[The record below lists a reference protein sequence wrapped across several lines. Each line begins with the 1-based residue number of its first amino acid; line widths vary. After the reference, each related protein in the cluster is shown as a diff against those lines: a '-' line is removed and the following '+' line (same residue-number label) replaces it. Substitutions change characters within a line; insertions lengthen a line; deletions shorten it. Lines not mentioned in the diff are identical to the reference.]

1 MADSSSVSLTETSTA
16 AEAQAGRNL
25 FLEFALRERSF
36 LLLLGI
42 VFFVAGATY
51 DTPQVAMWV
60 GFAIAGYSAVANDSI
75 QTLGTF
81 IASNRKTPWWLMWL
95 FVAGIF
101 VLTVGYSW
109 ITYNGDVS
117 HQRLLAKGFETAP
130 ISFQFLHIAA
140 PIFLLILTRM
150 RMPVSTTFLLL
161 SCFATT
167 GEGILAITLK
177 SVSGYAIAFVV
188 AAGIWL
194 SLGPVMK
201 RRFVGT
207 AHPMWRVAQ
216 WASTGF
222 LWSVWLMQD
231 AANIAVYLPRS
242 LGGGQFL
249 AFAGVVVLGLGFLL
263 WKGGER
269 IQEVVDEKADVVD
282 VRAATTID
290 FIYAVILYI
299 FKDLSN
305 VPMSTTWVFVGLL
318 AGRELAM
325 ALRNTGKDPRSLR
338 FAARLVFKDLF
349 YVTVGFT
356 VALVIAAAINPVVRD
371 ALFGAS

>member
-1 MADSSSVSLTETSTA
+1 MADSSTATLAGTSTA

-51 DTPQVAMWV
+51 DTPQIAMWV

-95 FVAGIF
+95 FVASIF
-101 VLTVGYSW
+101 VATVGYSW
-109 ITYNGDVS
+109 VVYDGDVS

-130 ISFQFLHIAA
+130 TSFQFLHIAA

-177 SVSGYAIAFVV
+177 SVSGYVIAFV
-188 AAGIWL
+188 AAAAIWL
-194 SLGPVMK
+194 ALGPLMK

-242 LGGGQFL
+242 LGGGQFF

-325 ALRNTGKDPRSLR
+325 ALRNTGTDPRSMR

-356 VALVIAAAINPVVRD
+356 VALVIAAAINPVVRE